1 MKRKLSKAGGKALS
15 VALAMA
21 TVVSAAP
28 FSVAAEDNVALAQT
42 QETEGNALRLWY
54 DEEAPNSYTGWEQWA
69 LPLGNSA
76 IGASVFGGV
85 QTERIQLNEKSLWSG
100 GPSDSRKDYNGGN
113 IESNGQNGKVMEQL
127 KEKLKNGQG
136 FDSNLAGQLIGVSDD
151 AGVQGYGYYLSYG
164 NMYLDFKNVT
174 KDNVSGYSRDLDL
187 RTAVAGVNY
196 DHNGAHYT
204 RENFVSYPDNVL
216 VTRLTATD
224 GGTLDFDVRVEPDE
238 EKGGS
243 SNNPNENSYARTF
256 DKKVSDNAI
265 AIDGQ
270 LTDNQLK
277 FSSYTKV
284 IKDDGTAGEITDDKQ
299 NGKITVSG
307 AKAITIIT
315 SIGTDYKND
324 YPKYR
329 TGETKEQL
337 AALIKGYVAGAE
349 AKVKAGGYE
358 ALKEDHVNDYDHIFG
373 RLDLNIGQTVSDKT
387 TDKLLEAY
395 KNGQA
400 SETEKRYLELM
411 LFQYGRYLTMGSSR
425 ETPTNEDGTKNERRA
440 TLPSNLQGIWVG
452 ANNSA
457 WHSDYHMNVNLQM
470 NYWPT
475 YSTNMA
481 ECAEPLIDYV
491 DSLREPGRITAK
503 IYAGV
508 ESTEENPENGF
519 MAHTQNN
526 PYGWTNP
533 GWAFDWGWSPAGV
546 PWILQNCWEYYEFT
560 GDTEYMRT
568 HIYPMMKEEATLY
581 DQMLMEDSDGK
592 LVSVP
597 SYSPEHGPRT
607 AGNTYEHSLIWQL
620 YEDTI
625 TAAETLGVDDAKV
638 AQWKQNQADLK
649 GPIEVGDSGQI
660 KEWFMEGKLNEDED
674 GNPIP
679 GNGGYGHRHISHM
692 LGLYPGD
699 LIAQNDEWLAAAK
712 VSMQNRTDVTTGWAM
727 AQRVATWARLTEG
740 DKAYDVLSKMITN
753 NKIMTNLWDTHAPFQ
768 IDGNFGYT
776 AAVAEMLVQSNMGHI
791 DLMPAVPKT
800 WGTGNVKGVLA
811 RGNFA
816 VDMAWA
822 DNKLTEAAI
831 HSNNGGEAVVQYDNI
846 SLATVKDSDGN
857 IVQITPVTADRIS
870 FNTEAG
876 KTYTITAIPEK
887 DTLEAAPTGLKV
899 TKIKDGE
906 TALTWDAVKA
916 EKEVSYNV
924 YRQIEDGEWVQV
936 QTGLKAA
943 EWKDT
948 DAWDVLGTLKYK
960 VSSVVDGK
968 ESELSEAVLVDDCRN
983 MIGMIDD
990 QDERIKYTGSWGN
1003 WISDEGNYGGSVKYL
1018 QDPTG
1023 TETAELTFCG
1033 TGIEVFS
1040 CTQWDRGKLEISIDG
1055 EVWATADTYSATQQ
1069 RQAKVFSTEDHKDK
1083 TLKYGIH
1090 TITVRAMGEKNTSA
1104 SGDKVELDAFN
1115 VLNTEAV
1122 QVTEVKVTSAS
1133 GMTTVSKEGTTLQM
1147 KAEVTPAEA
1156 LNKGVTW
1163 SVETKSGGAAATIDE
1178 NGLLSTGTAN
1188 GVVTVKATSKENA
1201 EVSGTCE
1208 ITIAI
1213 PDVTAQSEIIEDCS
1227 DDKSARNPKITW
1239 SESGWANPYAGEA
1252 DKHHGGTKTE
1262 TSTEGAWF
1270 SYTFTGTG
1278 IKFYAQKNNT
1288 QGKFTVELDGQ
1299 LADDAVLW
1307 EEKSGGSPQQCV
1319 FEKTDLENR
1328 EHTIKFT
1335 AARAHNNLNVNIDY
1349 LEVLTPAAASV
1360 DKSALQ
1366 AAIEKYS
1373 GLNKDDYEEALW
1385 NEFKTAYD
1393 NAVNGM
1399 NDTQTTKEQVDT
1411 LTAALNTAGA
1421 KLEAAE
1427 IPAPTIPEDAKATV
1441 MGVTST
1447 EATVSWTKL
1456 PRAESY
1462 KVYAVEHAGTAK
1474 ALKAITDTV
1483 PENAGEP
1490 VTTTETTVRFTNLKP
1505 GTSYVFMI
1513 VGVNH
1518 NDAESDKALCSE
1530 PFTTVAAADEEA
1542 PAQVSGVNVVKE
1554 GEKDVKIT
1562 WAPSEDPQGSKV
1574 TYLVYVDG
1582 VKVAESDKTEYTLK
1596 NADESKDYNIAI
1608 VAADENG
1615 NKAVP
1620 AVIVLTVDDW
1630 NAKTVIGVEKP
1641 ADIKVKKGTSAAKLN
1656 LPKTVNVTLEGGR
1669 IADTLEV
1676 IWATENYN
1684 ADQLGT
1690 QTLTGEL
1697 QKKKGVKI
1705 PENFKTVTI
1714 NVIVEAEEVNP
1725 PEPEDKEVTKVEKLT
1740 DLTVK
1745 FGTAVEKLNLPK
1757 EVKVTLDDD
1766 TEDTL
1771 SVEWN
1776 TDAYKAD
1783 KAGTYE
1789 LTGTLQAKEG
1799 IKIPESFKTV
1809 TINVTVEA
1817 EEVNPPKPEDK
1828 EVAKVEKLTDLT
1840 VKFGTAVEKLNLPKE
1855 VKVTLDDDTE
1865 DTLSVE
1871 WNTDAYKAD
1880 KAGTYELT
1888 GTLQAKEGIKIPE
1901 SFKTV
1906 TINVTVEA
1914 EEVNPPKPEDKVV
1927 TAVEKLADLTVKFG
1941 TPVEK
1946 LNLPK
1951 EAKITLNDKAEET
1964 LSVVWN
1970 TDAYKADKA
1979 GTYELTGTLQAKEG
1993 IKIPEKFQKVTIKV
2007 TVEEKGKVP
2016 PTSDKEEG
2024 KNNSGAV
2031 QTGDDKNVWL
2041 PIAGLVAAIAIVAAV
2056 LVIRNKKKK

>member
-196 DHNGAHYT
+196 DHNGAHYK

-224 GGTLDFDVRVEPDE
+224 GGTLAFDVRVEPDE

-243 SNNPNENSYARTF
+243 NNNPNENSYARTF

-358 ALKEDHVNDYDHIFG
+358 ALKESHVSDYDHIFG
-373 RLDLNIGQTVSDKT
+373 RLDLNIGQAVSDKT

-581 DQMLMEDSDGK
+581 DQMLMRDSDGK

-625 TAAETLGVDDAKV
+625 TAAETLGADDAKV

-660 KEWFMEGKLNEDED
+660 KEWYNETTLNTDEN
-674 GNPIP
+674 GNKM
-679 GNGGYGHRHISHM
+679 GEGYGHRHISHM

-791 DLMPAVPKT
+791 DLMPAVPKA

-968 ESELSEAVLVDDCRN
+968 ESELSEAVPVDDCRN

-1003 WISDEGNYGGSVKYL
+1003 WISDEGNYGGSVKFL
-1018 QDPTG
+1018 EDPTG

-1040 CTQWDRGKLEISIDG
+1040 CTQNDRGKLSFC
-1055 EVWATADTYSATQQ
+1055 VQATADTYSATQQ
-1069 RQAKVFSTEDHKDK
+1069 RQAKVFSTADHEDK

-1104 SGDKVELDAFN
+1104 SRDKVELDAFN
-1115 VLNTEAV
+1115 VLNTEAA

-1133 GMTTVSKEGTTLQM
+1133 GMTTVSKAGTTLQM
-1147 KAEVTPAEA
+1147 KATVTPADA

-1178 NGLLSTGTAN
+1178 NGLLSAGTAN

-1213 PDVTAQSEIIEDCS
+1213 PNVTEQSEIIEDCS
-1227 DDKSARNPKITW
+1227 DDKSARNPKIRW

-1270 SYTFTGTG
+1270 SYTFTGKG

-1299 LADDAVLW
+1299 PADDAVLW

-1335 AARAHNNLNVNIDY
+1335 AARDHDNLNVNIDY

-1373 GLNKDDYEEALW
+1373 GLNKDDYGEALW

-1393 NAVNGM
+1393 NAVNRM
-1399 NDTQTTKEQVDT
+1399 NDAQTTKEQVDT

-1462 KVYAVEHAGTAK
+1462 KVYAVEHAGPAK

-1518 NDAESDKALCSE
+1518 NNLESDKALCSE

-1641 ADIKVKKGTSAAKLN
+1641 ADIKVKKGTSAAKLD

-1676 IWATENYN
+1676 IWSTENYN

-1757 EVKVTLDDD
+1757 EVKVTLNDD

-1783 KAGTYE
+1783 EAGTYK

-1817 EEVNPPKPEDK
+1817 EEVNPPE
-1828 EVAKVEKLTDLT
+1828 
-1840 VKFGTAVEKLNLPKE
+1840 
-1855 VKVTLDDDTE
+1855 
-1865 DTLSVE
+1865 
-1871 WNTDAYKAD
+1871 
-1880 KAGTYELT
+1880 
-1888 GTLQAKEGIKIPE
+1888 
-1901 SFKTV
+1901 
-1906 TINVTVEA
+1906 
-1914 EEVNPPKPEDKVV
+1914 PEDKVV

>member
-100 GPSDSRKDYNGGN
+100 GPSDSRPEYNGGN
-113 IESNGQNGKVMEQL
+113 IESKGQNGKVMAQL
-127 KEKLKNGQG
+127 KEKLKSGQG

-174 KDNVSGYSRDLDL
+174 KNNVSGYSRDLDL

-196 DHNGAHYT
+196 DLNGAHYT

-243 SNNPNENSYARTF
+243 QNKPEADSYARTF

-284 IKDDGTAGEITDDKQ
+284 IKDDGTAGQIKDDSK

-337 AALIKGYVAGAE
+337 AALVKGYVSGAE

-358 ALKEDHVNDYDHIFG
+358 TLKEDHVNDYDHIFG
-373 RLDLNIGQTVSDKT
+373 RLDLNIGQAVSDKT

-395 KNGQA
+395 KKGTA

-425 ETPTNEDGTKNERRA
+425 ETPVNEDGTKNERRA

-475 YSTNMA
+475 YTTNMA

-508 ESTEENPENGF
+508 ESTEANPENGF

-533 GWAFDWGWSPAGV
+533 GWVFDWGWSPAGV

-560 GDTEYMRT
+560 GDTEYMQT

-581 DQMLMEDSDGK
+581 DQMLMRDSEGK

-625 TAAETLGVDDAKV
+625 TAAETLGVDEAKV

-649 GPIEVGDSGQI
+649 GPIEIGDSGQI
-660 KEWFMEGKLNEDED
+660 KEWYNETTLNTDE
-674 GNPIP
+674 
-679 GNGGYGHRHISHM
+679 NGQKMGEGYGHRHISHM
-692 LGLYPGD
+692 LVLYPGD

-727 AQRVATWARLTEG
+727 AQRVATWARLAEG

-791 DLMPAVPKT
+791 DLMPAVPKA
-800 WGTGNVKGVLA
+800 WGTGNVKGLLA

-822 DNKLTEAAI
+822 DNKLTEASI
-831 HSNNGGEAVVQYDNI
+831 HSNNGGEAVVQYANL

-857 IVQITPVTADRIS
+857 LVEITPVTSDRIS

-876 KTYTITAIPEK
+876 KTYTITAIP
-887 DTLEAAPTGLKV
+887 DNTLAAAPTGLKV

-906 TALTWDAVKA
+906 TVLTWDAVKA
-916 EKEVSYNV
+916 RTEVSYNV
-924 YRQIEDGEWVQV
+924 YRQIEGGEWVQV
-936 QTGLKAA
+936 QTELKAT
-943 EWKDT
+943 EWTDT

-960 VSSVVDGK
+960 VTAVIDGK
-968 ESELSEAVLVDDCRN
+968 ESEFSSEATVDDCRN

-1003 WISDEGNYGGSVKYL
+1003 WISQEGNYGGSVKYL
-1018 QDPTG
+1018 EAPTG

-1040 CTQWDRGKLEISIDG
+1040 CTQNDRGKVEISIDG
-1055 EVWATADTYSATQQ
+1055 EVWATADTYSATQK
-1069 RQAKVFSTEDHKDK
+1069 RQAKIFSTEEHKDK
-1083 TLKYGIH
+1083 TLEYGIH
-1090 TITVRAMGEKNTSA
+1090 TVKVRAMGEKNASA
-1104 SGDKVELDAFN
+1104 SRDKVELDAFN
-1115 VLNTEAV
+1115 VLNTEAARV
-1122 QVTEVKVTSAS
+1122 EKVEVTSAS
-1133 GMTTVSKEGTTLQM
+1133 GMTTVSKAGSTLQM
-1147 KAEVTPAEA
+1147 KAAVTPAEA
-1156 LNKGVTW
+1156 INKGVTW
-1163 SVETKSGGAAATIDE
+1163 SVTTKSGSAAATIDE
-1178 NGLLSTGTAN
+1178 NGLLSAGTAN

-1201 EVSGTCE
+1201 EISGTCE
-1208 ITIAI
+1208 ITVAI

-1227 DDKSARNPKITW
+1227 DDKNSKNPKITW
-1239 SESGWANPYAGEA
+1239 SETGWSNPYTGEA

-1262 TSTEGAWF
+1262 TSTERAWF

-1288 QGKFTVELDGQ
+1288 QGKFTVELDGK
-1299 LADDAVLW
+1299 AESDAVLW

-1319 FEKTDLENR
+1319 FEKTDLENT

-1335 AARAHNNLNVNIDY
+1335 AATDHGNINVNIDY
-1349 LEVLTPAAASV
+1349 LEVFTPAAASV

-1373 GLNKDDYEEALW
+1373 GLNKDDYAENLW

-1393 NAVNGM
+1393 NAVKGM
-1399 NDTQTTKEQVDT
+1399 NDDKTTKEQADK
-1411 LTAALNTAGA
+1411 LAADLNAAGA

-1462 KVYAVEHAGTAK
+1462 KVYAVEHEGTAK

-1483 PENAGEP
+1483 PDNAGEP

-1518 NDAESDKALCSE
+1518 NKVESEKALCSE
-1530 PFTTVAAADEEA
+1530 PFTTVAAADEKA
-1542 PAQVSGVNVVKE
+1542 PAQVSGISVVKE

-1562 WAPSEDPQGSKV
+1562 WAPSEDPEGSEV
-1574 TYLVYVDG
+1574 TYIVYVDG
-1582 VKVAESDKTEYTLK
+1582 VIVSESDKTEYTLK
-1596 NADESKDYNIAI
+1596 NADESKGYSIRI
-1608 VAADENG
+1608 VAVDASG

-1620 AVIVLTVDDW
+1620 AVINLTVDDW
-1630 NAKTVIGVEKP
+1630 NAKTVVGVEKP
-1641 ADIKVKKGTSAAKLN
+1641 ADLKVKKGTAADKLD

-1669 IADTLEV
+1669 VADVLEV
-1676 IWATENYN
+1676 KWTTDNYK
-1684 ADQLGT
+1684 ADQIGT
-1690 QTLTGEL
+1690 QTLSGEL

-1705 PENFKTVTI
+1705 PDKFKTVTI
-1714 NVIVEAEEVNP
+1714 NVIVEESEVNP
-1725 PEPEDKEVTKVEKLT
+1725 PQPEDKVVTKVEELT
-1740 DLTVK
+1740 DLTVE
-1745 FGTAVEKLNLPK
+1745 FGTSVEKLALPT
-1757 EVKVTLDDD
+1757 EVKVTLDNE
-1766 TEDTL
+1766 TEDKL

-1783 KAGTYE
+1783 EAGTYE

-1799 IKIPESFKTV
+1799 IKLPDNFKTV
-1809 TINVTVEA
+1809 TINVTVE
-1817 EEVNPPKPEDK
+1817 EKGGEVDPP
-1828 EVAKVEKLTDLT
+1828 
-1840 VKFGTAVEKLNLPKE
+1840 
-1855 VKVTLDDDTE
+1855 
-1865 DTLSVE
+1865 
-1871 WNTDAYKAD
+1871 
-1880 KAGTYELT
+1880 
-1888 GTLQAKEGIKIPE
+1888 Q
-1901 SFKTV
+1901 
-1906 TINVTVEA
+1906 
-1914 EEVNPPKPEDKVV
+1914 PEDKVV
-1927 TAVEKLADLTVKFG
+1927 IAVEKLADLTVKFG
-1941 TPVEK
+1941 TPAEK
-1946 LNLPK
+1946 LALPK
-1951 EAKITLNDKAEET
+1951 EVKVTLDNKAKDK
-1964 LSVVWN
+1964 LSIVWN
-1970 TDAYKADKA
+1970 TDVYKADKA
-1979 GTYELTGTLQAKEG
+1979 GTYKLTGTLQTKEG
-1993 IKIPEKFQKVTIKV
+1993 ITIPEEFRKVTVNV

-2016 PTSDKEEG
+2016 PTSGKEEG

-2041 PIAGLVAAIAIVAAV
+2041 PIAGLVAAIAVVAAV
-2056 LVIRNKKKK
+2056 LIIKNKKKK

>member
-196 DHNGAHYT
+196 DHNGAHYK

-243 SNNPNENSYARTF
+243 NNNPNENSYARTF

-329 TGETKEQL
+329 TGETKEEL

-358 ALKEDHVNDYDHIFG
+358 ALKESHVSDYDHIFG
-373 RLDLNIGQTVSDKT
+373 RLDLNIGQAVSDKT

-475 YSTNMA
+475 YSTNMV

-581 DQMLMEDSDGK
+581 DQMLMRDSDGK

-625 TAAETLGVDDAKV
+625 TAAETLGVDDVKV
-638 AQWKQNQADLK
+638 AQWKQNQANLK

-660 KEWFMEGKLNEDED
+660 KEWYNETTLNTDEN
-674 GNPIP
+674 GNKM
-679 GNGGYGHRHISHM
+679 GEGYGHRHISHM

-740 DKAYDVLSKMITN
+740 DKVYDVLSKMITN

-791 DLMPAVPKT
+791 DLMPAVPKA

-968 ESELSEAVLVDDCRN
+968 ESELSEAVPVDDCRN

-1003 WISDEGNYGGSVKYL
+1003 WISDEGNYGGSVKFL
-1018 QDPTG
+1018 EDPTG

-1040 CTQWDRGKLEISIDG
+1040 CTQNDRGKLEISIDG

-1069 RQAKVFSTEDHKDK
+1069 RQAKVFSTADHEDK

-1104 SGDKVELDAFN
+1104 SRDKVELDAFN
-1115 VLNTEAV
+1115 VLNTEAA

-1133 GMTTVSKEGTTLQM
+1133 GMTTVSKAGTTLQM
-1147 KAEVTPAEA
+1147 KATVTPADA

-1178 NGLLSTGTAN
+1178 NGLLSAGTAN

-1227 DDKSARNPKITW
+1227 DDKSARNPKIRW

-1270 SYTFTGTG
+1270 SYTFTGKG

-1299 LADDAVLW
+1299 PADDAVLW

-1335 AARAHNNLNVNIDY
+1335 AARDHDNLNVNIDY

-1366 AAIEKYS
+1366 TAIEKYS

-1385 NEFKTAYD
+1385 NGFKTAFD
-1393 NAVNGM
+1393 NAVRGM
-1399 NDTQTTKEQVDT
+1399 NDAQTIKEQVDT
-1411 LTAALNTAGA
+1411 LTTALNTAGA

-1483 PENAGEP
+1483 PANEGEP

-1518 NDAESDKALCSE
+1518 NNLESDKALCSE
-1530 PFTTVAAADEEA
+1530 SFTTVAVADEEA

-1562 WAPSEDPQGSKV
+1562 WAPSGDPQGSKV

-1641 ADIKVKKGTSAAKLN
+1641 ADIKVKKGTSAAKLD

-1676 IWATENYN
+1676 IWSTENYN

-1757 EVKVTLDDD
+1757 EVKVTLNDD

-1771 SVEWN
+1771 SVNWN

-1817 EEVNPPKPEDK
+1817 EEVNPPE
-1828 EVAKVEKLTDLT
+1828 
-1840 VKFGTAVEKLNLPKE
+1840 
-1855 VKVTLDDDTE
+1855 
-1865 DTLSVE
+1865 
-1871 WNTDAYKAD
+1871 
-1880 KAGTYELT
+1880 
-1888 GTLQAKEGIKIPE
+1888 
-1901 SFKTV
+1901 
-1906 TINVTVEA
+1906 
-1914 EEVNPPKPEDKVV
+1914 PEDKVV

>member
-21 TVVSAAP
+21 TVVSAVP

-100 GPSDSRKDYNGGN
+100 GPSDSRPNYNGGN

-174 KDNVSGYSRDLDL
+174 KNNVSGYSRDLDL

-238 EKGGS
+238 AKGGS
-243 SNNPNENSYARTF
+243 NNNPSENSYARTF
-256 DKKVSDNAI
+256 DKKVADNAI

-270 LTDNQLK
+270 LKDNQLK

-284 IKDDGTAGEITDDKQ
+284 IKDDGTAGQIKDDSA

-337 AALIKGYVAGAE
+337 AALIKGYVSGAE

-373 RLDLNIGQTVSDKT
+373 RLDLNIGQAVSDKT
-387 TDKLLEAY
+387 TDQLLNAY
-395 KNGQA
+395 KTGTA

-475 YSTNMA
+475 YTTNMA

-508 ESTEENPENGF
+508 ESTEANPENGF

-533 GWAFDWGWSPAGV
+533 GWSFDWGWSPAGV

-560 GDTEYMRT
+560 GDTEYMQT

-581 DQMLMEDSDGK
+581 DQMLMRDNDGK

-625 TAAETLGVDDAKV
+625 TAAETLGVDEAKV

-660 KEWFMEGKLNEDED
+660 KEWYNETTLNTDEN
-674 GNPIP
+674 GNQM
-679 GNGGYGHRHISHM
+679 GEGYGHRHISHM

-712 VSMQNRTDVTTGWAM
+712 VSMQNRTDESTGWAM
-727 AQRVATWARLTEG
+727 AQRVATWARLAEG
-740 DKAYDVLSKMITN
+740 DKAHDVLSKMVTSG
-753 NKIMTNLWDTHAPFQ
+753 KIMTNLWDTHPPFQ

-791 DLMPAVPKT
+791 DLMPAVPKA

-811 RGNFA
+811 RGNFE

-831 HSNNGGEAVVQYDNI
+831 HSNNGGEAVVQYDNL
-846 SLATVKDSDGN
+846 SLAAVKDSDGN
-857 IVQITPVTADRIS
+857 LVQVTPVTEDRIS

-876 KTYTITAIPEK
+876 KTYTITSIPEK

-906 TALTWDAVKA
+906 TNLTWDAVEA

-924 YRQIEDGEWVQV
+924 YRQIEGGEWVQV
-936 QTGLKAA
+936 QTELKAT
-943 EWKDT
+943 EWTDT

-960 VSSVVDGK
+960 VSSVIDGK
-968 ESELSEAVLVDDCRN
+968 ESELSEAALVDDCRN

-990 QDERIKYTGSWGN
+990 QDKRIKYTGNWGD
-1003 WISDEGNYGGSVKYL
+1003 WLSKEGNYGDSVKFL

-1033 TGIEVFS
+1033 TGVEVFS
-1040 CTQWDRGKLEISIDG
+1040 CTQNDRGKVEISIDG
-1055 EVWATADTYSATQQ
+1055 EVWATADTYSSTQH
-1069 RQAKVFSTEDHKDK
+1069 RQAKIFSTEDHKDK
-1083 TLKYGIH
+1083 TLEYGIH
-1090 TITVRAMGEKNTSA
+1090 TVTVRAMGEKNESA
-1104 SGDKVELDAFN
+1104 SRDKVELDAFN
-1115 VLNTEAV
+1115 VLNTEAARV
-1122 QVTEVKVTSAS
+1122 EKVEVTSAS
-1133 GMTTVSKEGTTLQM
+1133 GMTTVSKAGSTLQM

-1163 SVETKSGGAAATIDE
+1163 SVATKSGGAAAAIDE
-1178 NGLLSTGTAN
+1178 NGLLSVGTAN
-1188 GVVTVKATSKENA
+1188 GVVTVTATSKENA

-1213 PDVTAQSEIIEDCS
+1213 PDVTEQTEIIEDCS
-1227 DDKSARNPKITW
+1227 ADKTAKNPKITW
-1239 SESGWANPYAGEA
+1239 SDTGWANPYTGEA

-1262 TSTEGAWF
+1262 TSTERAWF

-1288 QGKFTVELDGQ
+1288 QGKFTVELDGN
-1299 LADDAVLW
+1299 AENDAVLW

-1319 FEKTDLENR
+1319 FEKTGLENK

-1335 AARAHNNLNVNIDY
+1335 AATDHGNINVNIDY
-1349 LEVLTPAAASV
+1349 LEVFTPAAASV

-1366 AAIEKYS
+1366 EAIEKYS
-1373 GLNKDDYEEALW
+1373 GLNKDDYAENLW

-1393 NAVNGM
+1393 NAVKGM
-1399 NDTQTTKEQVDT
+1399 NDDKTTKEQADK
-1411 LTAALNTAGA
+1411 LAADLNAAGA

-1490 VTTTETTVRFTNLKP
+1490 VTTTETTVRFTNLKA

-1518 NDAESDKALCSE
+1518 NNVESEKALCSE

-1542 PAQVSGVNVVKE
+1542 PAQVSGVSVVKE

-1574 TYLVYVDG
+1574 TYIVYVDG
-1582 VKVAESDKTEYTLK
+1582 VKVSESDKTEYTLK
-1596 NADESKDYNIAI
+1596 NADENKDYNIAI

-1641 ADIKVKKGTSAAKLN
+1641 ADIKVKKGTSAAKLD

-1676 IWATENYN
+1676 KWTTDNYKP
-1684 ADQLGT
+1684 DQVGT

-1705 PENFKTVTI
+1705 PDKFKTVTI
-1714 NVIVEAEEVNP
+1714 NVIVEEAVEP
-1725 PEPEDKEVTKVEKLT
+1725 QPEDNVVTGVEKLA
-1740 DLTVK
+1740 DLTVE
-1745 FGTAVEKLNLPK
+1745 FGTPVNKLALPT
-1757 EVKVTLDDD
+1757 EVKVTLDNE
-1766 TEDTL
+1766 TEDKL

-1783 KAGTYE
+1783 EAGTYE

-1799 IKIPESFKTV
+1799 IKLPDNFKTV
-1809 TINVTVEA
+1809 TINVIVEEAVEPQPEDNVVRDVEKIDDLTVEFGTS
-1817 EEVNPPKPEDK
+1817 
-1828 EVAKVEKLTDLT
+1828 VEKL
-1840 VKFGTAVEKLNLPKE
+1840 ALPTE
-1855 VKVTLDDDTE
+1855 VKVTLDNETE
-1865 DTLSVE
+1865 DKLSVE

-1880 KAGTYELT
+1880 EAGTYELT
-1888 GTLQAKEGIKIPE
+1888 GTLQAKEGITIPE
-1901 SFKTV
+1901 NFKTV
-1906 TINVTVEA
+1906 TIKVTVKEKGG
-1914 EEVNPPKPEDKVV
+1914 EVDPPQPEDKVV
-1927 TAVEKLADLTVKFG
+1927 IAVEKLADLTVKFG
-1941 TPVEK
+1941 TPAEK
-1946 LNLPK
+1946 LALPK
-1951 EAKITLNDKAEET
+1951 EVKVTLDNKAKDK
-1964 LSVVWN
+1964 LSIVWN
-1970 TDAYKADKA
+1970 TDVYKADKA
-1979 GTYELTGTLQAKEG
+1979 GTYKLTGTLREEEG
-1993 IKIPEKFQKVTIKV
+1993 ITIPEEFKKVTINV
-2007 TVEEKGKVP
+2007 TVEEEGKVP

-2041 PIAGLVAAIAIVAAV
+2041 PIVGLVAAIAVVAAV
-2056 LVIRNKKKK
+2056 LIIKNKKKK